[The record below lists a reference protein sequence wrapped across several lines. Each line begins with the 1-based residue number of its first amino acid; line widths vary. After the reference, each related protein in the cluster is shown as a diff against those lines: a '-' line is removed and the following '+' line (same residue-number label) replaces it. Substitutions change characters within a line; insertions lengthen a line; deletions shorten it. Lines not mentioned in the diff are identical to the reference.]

1 MGRAFWRVWAGESTS
16 GVGDA
21 AFAVAFSWLVLSVTR
36 SAAVLAGTLIA
47 GAVPRAILLLVGGA
61 VVDRVSA
68 RTALLGAHLVRG
80 AAVGVLAVVAA
91 TGTPGAGLFVAAAVV
106 VGAAGAFAGP
116 AGVAVLPA
124 LVAAPDLPR
133 ANALVATSEQVA
145 FAVGPLGAGALI
157 ALAGPSSALAV
168 DAGTFA
174 VAAATVLAAPAV
186 RAPADSPL
194 WTDIGAGL
202 RWAARTA
209 EVRAVLVVVAA
220 ATLSYAGLFGVGLPA
235 LARSSGGALGLGV
248 LVSAW
253 GVGQLVGSVAAGITG
268 LPWRWGRLIGL
279 MSLAE
284 AAVFTTIGVT
294 RQVVVAAVLLA
305 LLGIGVA
312 YSQDVALPTWLQT
325 RTPANRLGRTSSL
338 LQLARTALE
347 PVSLAGIGLLTAVDI
362 RLAFAVAAVPV
373 LAVGGW
379 LLATPATRALGTG
392 AGAAGGAA
400 REPAGRVDPAE
411 PVG

>member
-1 MGRAFWRVWAGESTS
+1 MGRAFWRVWAGESVS

-21 AFAVAFSWLVLSVTR
+21 LFMVAFAWTVLSATG
-36 SAAVLAGTLIA
+36 SAGVLAGALIA
-47 GAVPRAILLLVGGA
+47 GAVPRGLLLLAGGA

-80 AAVGVLAVVAA
+80 TAVGLLALAA
-91 TGTPGAGLFVAAAVV
+91 AAGSPGAGVFAAVAV
-106 VGAAGAFAGP
+106 AVGAADAFAGP

-124 LVAAPDLPR
+124 LVPPARLPR

-145 FAVGPLGAGALI
+145 FAAGPLLAGALI
-157 ALAGPSSALAV
+157 ALAGPAAALAV

-174 VAAATVLAAPAV
+174 IAAVTVLAAPAV
-186 RAPADSPL
+186 RTASDSPL

-209 EVRAVLVVVAA
+209 EVRAVLIVVAA

-235 LARSSGGALGLGV
+235 LARSAGGALGLGV
-248 LVSAW
+248 LLSAW

-268 LPWRWGRLIGL
+268 LPRRWGRLIGL

-284 AAVFTTIGVT
+284 AITFTTIGLT

-312 YSQDVALPTWLQT
+312 YAQDVALPTWLQT
-325 RTPANRLGRTSSL
+325 RTPPDRLGRTSSL

-347 PVSLAGIGLLTAVDI
+347 PVSLAGTGLLAAVDV

-373 LAVGGW
+373 LAAGGW

-392 AGAAGGAA
+392 ADVAG
-400 REPAGRVDPAE
+400 
-411 PVG
+411 

>member
-1 MGRAFWRVWAGESTS
+1 VWAGESMS

-21 AFAVAFSWLVLSVTR
+21 VFAVAFAWLVLSATG
-36 SAAVLAGTLIA
+36 SAGVLAGTLIA
-47 GAVPRAILLLVGGA
+47 GAVPRGILPLLGGA

-80 AAVGVLAVVAA
+80 TAVGLLALVAA
-91 TGTPGAGLFVAAAVV
+91 AGTPRAGVFVAVAVV
-106 VGAAGAFAGP
+106 VGAADAFAGP

-124 LVAAPDLPR
+124 LVAPPDLPR
-133 ANALVATSEQVA
+133 ANALVATGEQVA
-145 FAVGPLGAGALI
+145 FSVGPLVGGGLI
-157 ALAGPSSALAV
+157 ALAGPAPALAV

-174 VAAATVLAAPAV
+174 AAAVTVLAAPSV
-186 RAPADSPL
+186 RAVPESPL

-202 RWAARTA
+202 RWAGRTA
-209 EVRAVLVVVAA
+209 EVRAGLIVVAG

-248 LVSAW
+248 LLAAW

-268 LPWRWGRLIGL
+268 LPRRWGRLIGL

-284 AAVFTTIGVT
+284 AVAFTTIGVT

-325 RTPANRLGRTSSL
+325 RTPADRLGRTSSL

-347 PVSLAGIGLLTAVDI
+347 PVSLAGTGLLVAVDV

-392 AGAAGGAA
+392 PAAV
-400 REPAGRVDPAE
+400 RSPRR
-411 PVG
+411 

>member
-1 MGRAFWRVWAGESTS
+1 MGRGFWRVWAGESVS

-21 AFAVAFSWLVLSVTR
+21 VFAVAFAWLVLSATG
-36 SAAVLAGTLIA
+36 SAGALAGTLIA
-47 GAVPRAILLLVGGA
+47 GALPRGILLLIGGA

-68 RTALLGAHLVRG
+68 RTVLLGAHLVRG
-80 AAVGVLAVVAA
+80 VAVGLLA
-91 TGTPGAGLFVAAAVV
+91 LVAAAGDPGLGVFV
-106 VGAAGAFAGP
+106 TVAVAVGAADAFAGP
-116 AGVAVLPA
+116 AGVTVLPA

-145 FAVGPLGAGALI
+145 FSVGPLGAGALI
-157 ALAGPSSALAV
+157 ALAGPAAALTV

-174 VAAATVLAAPAV
+174 VAAITVLAAPAV
-186 RAPADSPL
+186 RAASGGPL

-209 EVRAVLVVVAA
+209 EVRTVLVVVAA

-248 LVSAW
+248 LLSAW

-268 LPWRWGRLIGL
+268 LPRRWGRLIGL

-284 AAVFTTIGVT
+284 AVAFTTIGVT

-325 RTPANRLGRTSSL
+325 RTPADRLGRTSSL

-347 PVSLAGIGLLTAVDI
+347 PVSLAGTGLLAAVDV

-373 LAVGGW
+373 LAVGAW
-379 LLATPATRALGTG
+379 LVATPATRALGTG
-392 AGAAGGAA
+392 SDAATGDGAVSSPRA
-400 REPAGRVDPAE
+400 
-411 PVG
+411 